1 MSTVAEIKQAIEQL
15 PSDEFLSLTEWLE
28 RRRAELEAEE
38 DRLDLEAARRSLAE
52 PGENIPWEKV
62 KSDLGLK

>member
-15 PSDEFLSLTEWLE
+15 PSEDFLSLTEWLE

-38 DRLDLEAARRSLAE
+38 DRQDLEAARRSLAE
-52 PGENIPWEKV
+52 PGENIPLEKIA
-62 KSDLGLK
+62 KELGL